1 MNSTTGAFNES
12 GLIENMALKAGS
24 FYVGYPT
31 PGSWISKNIQR
42 AQDYLVNK
50 TRLGIP
56 AIVQSEVF
64 TDFCWSMLRSSTLR
78 LDTLVLG
85 ILNSSRKWLTLLLRK
100 LRLLVSARY
109 LRQSLTSPGNCDM
122 EGWMPAFK
130 RPIVDAGAWSIMSAY
145 HSYDGMPSVSDA
157 YTLTE
162 ILRGEWGHKYWVT
175 SDAGATDRVC
185 TYFKMCQ
192 GNPIDSDAV
201 TLEVL
206 PAGTDVEM
214 GGASLLEEPQLDP
227 PDGVNSS

>member
-1 MNSTTGAFNES
+1 
-12 GLIENMALKAGS
+12 
-24 FYVGYPT
+24 
-31 PGSWISKNIQR
+31 
-42 AQDYLVNK
+42 
-50 TRLGIP
+50 
-56 AIVQSEVF
+56 
-64 TDFCWSMLRSSTLR
+64 
-78 LDTLVLG
+78 
-85 ILNSSRKWLTLLLRK
+85 
-100 LRLLVSARY
+100 
-109 LRQSLTSPGNCDM
+109 
-122 EGWMPAFK
+122 MPAFK

-145 HSYDGMPSVSDA
+145 HSYVLFYLSSYALSLILYSYDGMPSVSDA

-214 GGASLLEEPQLDP
+214 GGGSLYVSCLYVACPSVKACTWQP
-227 PDGVNSS
+227 S

>member
-85 ILNSSRKWLTLLLRK
+85 ILK
-100 LRLLVSARY
+100 
-109 LRQSLTSPGNCDM
+109 
-122 EGWMPAFK
+122 WMPAFK
-130 RPIVDAGAWSIMSAY
+130 RAIADAGAWSIMSAY

-162 ILRGEWGHKYWVT
+162 IIRGEWGHKYWVT

-185 TYFKMCQ
+185 TYF
-192 GNPIDSDAV
+192 
-201 TLEVL
+201 
-206 PAGTDVEM
+206 
-214 GGASLLEEPQLDP
+214 
-227 PDGVNSS
+227 